1 MKKIL
6 VSACL
11 FGNNCR
17 YKGDNCLNE
26 KLLAIG
32 KDNVLIPV
40 CPEQLGGLSTPRRPA
55 ERVGDK
61 IISDKGVDV
70 TGEYTRGAELA
81 VMIAKANNVDYCVR
95 PAEGALFTTE
105 LSPAEN
111 ARGTAL
117 PPKNS
122 STKGLSYSPRTI
134 CKTPSQIYKY
144 NERFAAGNDCETF
157 YFVYYFVP
165 KIRSPASPNAVT
177 MYPCSLR
184 GASA

>member
-26 KLLAIG
+26 KLLALG

-40 CPEQLGGLSTPRRPA
+40 CPEQLGGLPTPRRPA

-70 TGEYTRGAELA
+70 TEEYTRGAELA
-81 VMIAKANNVDYCVR
+81 VAIAKANNADYCVLKANS
-95 PAEGALFTTE
+95 PSCGKGVVYDGTFTGGKTSGNGLTTE
-105 LSPAEN
+105 TLLKE
-111 ARGTAL
+111 GFKVLTEDE
-117 PPKNS
+117 
-122 STKGLSYSPRTI
+122 I
-134 CKTPSQIYKY
+134 
-144 NERFAAGNDCETF
+144 
-157 YFVYYFVP
+157 
-165 KIRSPASPNAVT
+165 
-177 MYPCSLR
+177 
-184 GASA
+184 